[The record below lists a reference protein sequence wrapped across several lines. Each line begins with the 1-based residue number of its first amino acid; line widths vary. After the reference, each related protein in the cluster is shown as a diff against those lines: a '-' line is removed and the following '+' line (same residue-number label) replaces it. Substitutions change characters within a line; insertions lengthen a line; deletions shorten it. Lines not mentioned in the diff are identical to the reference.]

1 MASGGSG
8 ERYAAPMSDPATP
21 PAAPPPP
28 CPPGAAPADP
38 PISEPPPVSTR
49 AVTARVCAIGFVLIW
64 VNAYWL
70 VQMERIRY
78 SAHPTT
84 ISLFFNAIFILL
96 VLTLVNAAVGR
107 AARAL
112 GSGRGRGFTP
122 LQRGELYA
130 LYTIVAIGSTPPA
143 HDTLQILVPMLV
155 WPFRFREQRKDWEEF
170 IPRLPRQ
177 WMVDDPAVYTGF
189 FQGHDTLYRW
199 PVLRAWLT
207 PVLVWTAFLAVL
219 LFVMLCVNTLLRKQW
234 TDRERLTYPIVQLP
248 MNLAAIG
255 PRGELPE
262 LFRNRLFWIGAVV
275 AGTVDIVNSLNLYY
289 PSIPPI
295 LTPGRGESYLNLLLL
310 VPDKPWNAIG
320 WTPISWYPFLI
331 GLGMLMPVDFLFSAW
346 FFYLFWK
353 AQLVA
358 TSALAWDIDPRFPYP
373 NAQAFGAYMAFFVY
387 TFWLSRRYLTG
398 VVRRVLGL
406 PSEVDDRGEPIP
418 FRAAALGIVAGI
430 AYLVWFSTRLGMPAW
445 VALAFFAIYFALAL
459 AITRMRAELGT
470 PVHDL
475 HFTGP
480 DWTLAEVIGTR
491 DLEPRTLNAFT
502 MYFWFNRAYRGHPMP
517 HQLEGFKLAEQSGG
531 HYRRWF
537 WLMWAAGIVG
547 TIAGFWAMLH
557 LNYEYG
563 ATARSRGTF
572 GPEPFV
578 RLAGWLKNPMP
589 TNMAVVTA
597 TGVGFAFAC
606 FLQLMRVRFPWWPF
620 HPLGYAVTSSWEIN
634 LVWMPL
640 FIAWVLKVVILR
652 YTGLPGF
659 RRSLPFFFGLMLG
672 QFVVGSLLNIWG
684 IMTETPTYQFW
695 Q

>member
-1 MASGGSG
+1 
-8 ERYAAPMSDPATP
+8 MSQ
-21 PAAPPPP
+21 PPPP
-28 CPPGAAPADP
+28 PADSASDPEPGAADRATAAAAPLRSP
-38 PISEPPPVSTR
+38 P
-49 AVTARVCAIGFVLIW
+49 AVTWRSVGLGVLLIPL
-64 VNAYWL
+64 NAYWL
-70 VQMERIRY
+70 IQMERIRY

-84 ISLFFNAIFILL
+84 ISLFFNAVFILL
-96 VLTLVNAAVGR
+96 VVTLLNAAFGR
-107 AARAL
+107 FLAAVARPGRPPLATAL
-112 GSGRGRGFTP
+112 R
-122 LQRGELYA
+122 RGELYV
-130 LYTIVAIGSTPPA
+130 LYTIIAVASTPAA
-143 HDTLQILVPMLV
+143 HDLQQILVPMLV
-155 WPFRFREQRKDWEEF
+155 WPFRFREQRTDWEEF
-170 IPRLPRQ
+170 IPQLPRQ
-177 WMVDDPAVYTGF
+177 WMVDDPAVYTGY
-189 FQGHDTLYRW
+189 FQGNDSFYR
-199 PVLRAWLT
+199 PAVFQAWLV
-207 PVLVWTAFLAVL
+207 PLAVWTAFIAVL
-219 LFVMLCVNTLLRKQW
+219 LFVMLCINSLLRKQW

-248 MNLAAIG
+248 LNLAAVG
-255 PRGELPE
+255 PNGELPP
-262 LFRNRLFWIGAVV
+262 LFRNRLFWIGIAAAGAVDV
-275 AGTVDIVNSLNLYY
+275 VNSLNLYY
-289 PSIPPI
+289 PWIPPI

-353 AQLVA
+353 AQLVT
-358 TSALAWDIDPRFPYP
+358 TSAFAWDIDPRFPYP

-387 TFWLSRRYLTG
+387 TFWLSRGYLMG

-406 PSEVDDRGEPIP
+406 PSEVDDRGEPVS
-418 FRAAALGIVAGI
+418 FRAATVGIVLGIGF
-430 AYLVWFSTRLGMPAW
+430 LVWFSTKLGMPGWIA
-445 VALAFFAIYFALAL
+445 VAFFAIYFALAL

-491 DLEPRTLNAFT
+491 DLEAKTLNAFT

-517 HQLEGFKLAEQSGG
+517 HQLEGFKLAEQSDGR
-531 HYRRWF
+531 YSRWF
-537 WLMWAAGIVG
+537 WAMWLVGILG
-547 TIAGFWAMLH
+547 TVAGFWAMLH

-589 TNMAVVTA
+589 TNTSVVYA
-597 TGVGFAFAC
+597 TMVGFAFASL
-606 FLQLMRVRFPWWPF
+606 LQALRMRLPWWPF

-659 RRSLPFFFGLMLG
+659 RRALPFFFGLMIG

-684 IMTETPTYQFW
+684 IAMEVPTYQFW